1 MSHPGAI
8 KTEAA
13 PLFPLPASQQI
24 RGSKYLGGSKRPSLA
39 HVSEHFL
46 KHYMKRLQYDCIIDK
61 IFVLTMDGSEIE
73 CYIGLLRNSYI
84 GTTVQCCTK

>member
-24 RGSKYLGGSKRPSLA
+24 RGSKYLGGSKRPETDQPGTGFHS
-39 HVSEHFL
+39 HFL
-46 KHYMKRLQYDCIIDK
+46 KHYLNGLQYCGQNLCLDYK
-61 IFVLTMDGSEIE
+61 
-73 CYIGLLRNSYI
+73 
-84 GTTVQCCTK
+84 QK

>member
-46 KHYMKRLQYDCIIDK
+46 KRYMKRLQY
-61 IFVLTMDGSEIE
+61 VL
-73 CYIGLLRNSYI
+73 
-84 GTTVQCCTK
+84 